1 MLLDIVYC
9 ILSIIFGGI
18 LIVSYVT
25 FVQDINERM
34 RQRKER
40 KR

>member
-18 LIVSYVT
+18 LIISYVA
-25 FVQDINERM
+25 FVQDINGR
-34 RQRKER
+34 RQQRKKKE
-40 KR
+40 